1 MPVHL
6 LNRTE
11 SDGPIS
17 KIYGGCPEN
26 GKAKHFAR
34 RLVAD
39 GVIDTDHIP
48 RPMIRW
54 AASVDNPDSSI
65 SCSVGGSLMRGHDV
79 SVLPARKWPL

>member
-1 MPVHL
+1 MPMHL

-17 KIYGGCPEN
+17 KIYEGCPEN
-26 GKAKHFAR
+26 GKAKYFAH
-34 RLVAD
+34 RLGAD
-39 GVIDTDHIP
+39 GVIDTDHIS

-54 AASVDNPDSSI
+54 VAFVDNP
-65 SCSVGGSLMRGHDV
+65 V